1 LDNSVNILDVMTMVN
16 HILEINEID
25 NCNLTNAD
33 MDQNIQVNILDV
45 ILVVNIILEQSSEMI
60 IDFEFPIE
68 INEIL

>member
-1 LDNSVNILDVMTMVN
+1 MTMVN